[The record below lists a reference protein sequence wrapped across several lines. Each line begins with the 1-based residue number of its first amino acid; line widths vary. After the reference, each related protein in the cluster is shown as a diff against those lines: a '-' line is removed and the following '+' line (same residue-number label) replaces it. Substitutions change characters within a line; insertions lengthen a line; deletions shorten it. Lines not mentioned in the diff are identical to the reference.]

1 MFPLIFWQ
9 VRSTLDKLL
18 CMYLICALTTDHSM
32 QLLSEQ
38 WYENTWITGYKPLH
52 YGGLAVYTPSILVR
66 VYQPDHSSMW
76 CFYLRALS
84 LDVCAEV
91 LRFVQNC
98 RWSQSVYT
106 ATKNWLLPTYIMP
119 YLIRNTRFAHPHW
132 KLLCKFFCLPVCLHM
147 SCVIFVMWII
157 LGPDEKIEFL
167 KNIKDK
173 VSSC

>member
-1 MFPLIFWQ
+1 
-9 VRSTLDKLL
+9 
-18 CMYLICALTTDHSM
+18 MYLICALTTDHSM

-91 LRFVQNC
+91 LRFVQN
-98 RWSQSVYT
+98 
-106 ATKNWLLPTYIMP
+106 LPMVPICIYCNKELT
-119 YLIRNTRFAHPHW
+119 FAYVHNALPH
-132 KLLCKFFCLPVCLHM
+132 KKY
-147 SCVIFVMWII
+147 
-157 LGPDEKIEFL
+157 
-167 KNIKDK
+167 
-173 VSSC
+173 